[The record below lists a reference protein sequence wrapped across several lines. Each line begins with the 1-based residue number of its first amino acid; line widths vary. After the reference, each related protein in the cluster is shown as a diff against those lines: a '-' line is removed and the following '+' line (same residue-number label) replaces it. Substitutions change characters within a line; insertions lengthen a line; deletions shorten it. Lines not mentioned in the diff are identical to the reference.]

1 MHLYIHVPFCRR
13 ACHYCDFHFSTNLT
27 TKSALTRAMI
37 EEMDLRK
44 SYLPTQS
51 LETIYFGGGTPSLL
65 NINELHDI
73 FEKIHAL
80 FLVSPTAEITLEANP
95 DDITAERINVWR
107 KFGINRLSIGIQT
120 FDEYQLAFL
129 NRIHTAVH
137 AENCVKIAQDS
148 GIDDLSIDLIYGID
162 PVASYAKAIKKKWAT
177 APTDRHQIWRNDLE
191 KAMKLNVTHLS
202 SYCLTIEEK
211 TVFGHWQKTNKLPEP
226 DDIFA
231 EEQFKILLDYT
242 ENHGFEQY
250 EISNFARNQ
259 KYARHNTSYWLGEPY
274 LGIGPSAH
282 SFNGTSRQYSIAN
295 NSLYIKGVEEGDIPF
310 TIENLSPTDEAN
322 EYIMTGLRTQ
332 WGVSITKVQEK
343 LRTTLPASFFQII
356 EKYKKQGKLTEHE
369 NQLFLTKEGKF
380 LADGIAS
387 DLFLSE

>member
-44 SYLPTQS
+44 AYLPTQS

-65 NINELHDI
+65 NINELYDI

-95 DDITAERINVWR
+95 DDITAERIKVWQ

-162 PVASYAKAIKKKWAT
+162 PVASYAKAIKRKWVTPPA
-177 APTDRHQIWRNDLE
+177 DRHQIWQNDLE

-211 TVFGHWQKTNKLPEP
+211 TVFGQWQKTNKLPEP

-231 EEQFKILLDYT
+231 EEQFKILLDYA

-250 EISNFARNQ
+250 EISNFARNK

-282 SFNGTSRQYSIAN
+282 SFNGTSRQHSIAN
-295 NSLYIKGVEEGDIPF
+295 NALYIKGVEEKNIPF
-310 TIENLSPTDEAN
+310 TLENLSPTDEAN
-322 EYIMTGLRTQ
+322 EYIMTGLRTK
-332 WGVSITKVQEK
+332 WGVSLAKVQEK
-343 LRTTLPASFFQII
+343 FRTDLPASFFQIV
-356 EKYKKQGKLTEHE
+356 EKYKNQGKLTESE

-387 DLFLSE
+387 DLFLGE